1 VIGLTK
7 AAAVDDAK
15 DGVRVNALAP
25 SLVET
30 PMTKRWLDDPKMRD
44 ALLAGPLLGR
54 GAQPEEMTGIV
65 LYLCS
70 PLASFVTGQTFTV
83 GAGQTINLSPGDSRL
98 FTAQ

>member
-1 VIGLTK
+1 MTETS
-7 AAAVDDAK
+7 AH
-15 DGVRVNALAP
+15 ALKIRCCR
-25 SLVET
+25 SCQKHT
-30 PMTKRWLDDPKMRD
+30 TWLDDPKMRD

-54 GAQPEEMTGIV
+54 GAQPEEMV